1 MLVVTGIPLIFNL
14 KLLES
19 KIMYAIWFLN
29 SVLFT
34 GLTAFCA
41 AAQDFPVAV
50 PNSFRTEVFFEL
62 KYDETFDPVQFMTTE
77 FRFKNFQNYSIM
89 SRSATTIQPEFVKNG
104 LNLGCVEEETIV
116 IEGKVL
122 RLHRQ
127 SSEFQGMVPRTQAA
141 LEQLVEQHCGK
152 ISWVV
157 SYATKDDLQNS
168 LGRLHGLGMLIGSL
182 ELIDVD
188 RYRFR
193 FSEKNTP
200 KPTSDTVTETVQT
213 SQGVFQITL
222 NKWHEG
228 WRVARLETKHDGEGA
243 YVRSVRET
251 TTGLEGEGSSTRTK
265 DAPGARSKSR
275 MLDVQF
281 SGPPKIALAHVI
293 SNGTPVGLRETP
305 QIKAVWMD
313 GKVVRVY
320 EGGTVD
326 DLGSATFRA
335 TTGSY
340 GILNVLLITLGFAS
354 IGAALM
360 WIRKLVFKVK

>member
-1 MLVVTGIPLIFNL
+1 MH
-14 KLLES
+14 
-19 KIMYAIWFLN
+19 AIWFLN
-29 SVLFT
+29 AVLFS
-34 GLTAFCA
+34 GLIAFCA

-77 FRFKNFQNYSIM
+77 VRFKDFRNYSLK
-89 SRSATTIQPEFVKNG
+89 SLSATTIQPEFVQNG
-104 LNLGCVEEETIV
+104 LNLGCVEEETVV
-116 IEGKVL
+116 IEGKL
-122 RLHRQ
+122 LGLHRQ
-127 SSEFQGMVPRTQAA
+127 SSEFQGEVPRTQAA

-152 ISWVV
+152 LSWDV
-157 SYATKDDLQNS
+157 SYATRDDDLQES
-168 LGRLHGLGMLIGSL
+168 LGMLYGLGMLIGSMQ
-182 ELIDVD
+182 LIDVD

-193 FSEKNTP
+193 FSEKNPP

-228 WRVARLETKHDGEGA
+228 WRVARLETKHDDEGA
-243 YVRSVRET
+243 YLQSVRET
-251 TTGLEGEGSSTRTK
+251 TTGLEGEGSSTKTK
-265 DAPGARSKSR
+265 YAPGARSKSL

-326 DLGSATFRA
+326 DLGSATFR
-335 TTGSY
+335 TTAGSY
-340 GILNVLLITLGFAS
+340 GILNILLITLGFAS

-360 WIRKLVFKVK
+360 WIRKLLFKVK